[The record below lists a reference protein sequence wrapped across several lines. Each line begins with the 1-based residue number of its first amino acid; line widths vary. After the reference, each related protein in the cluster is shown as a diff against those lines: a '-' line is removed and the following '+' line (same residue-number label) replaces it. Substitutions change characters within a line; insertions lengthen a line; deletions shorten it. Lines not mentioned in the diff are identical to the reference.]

1 LMGEAINEAKSKL
14 DRLLATVWNKGL
26 TMYKVANKT
35 FSNVN
40 EAIEYANWIHKVSRI
55 IVAVER
61 I

>member
-1 LMGEAINEAKSKL
+1 
-14 DRLLATVWNKGL
+14 
-26 TMYKVANKT
+26 MYKVANKT